1 MFKKKIYIPD
11 SKIPFKLSRTKIDL
25 YFECKRCFFLD
36 QKLGIKRPHG
46 APLVLN
52 NKIVNDF
59 KNELNFCRTEK
70 KSHPEIIKIKKSFV
84 PIQHSKIDDWK
95 NSFKGV
101 GFYHKETNFFIYG
114 IIDDVWKDL
123 NTNLNHSVIIKTT
136 SRSDELSFDNIWS
149 GYWRQLSLYSFLLS
163 KNLLSMSKTGLLI
176 YINLPK
182 NLKNSDKETTYT
194 LNLFEK
200 ILDFNWIE
208 VTLREI
214 YSTLN
219 QSKPPMNSR
228 RCKYCNYYFNIKNMT
243 NE

>member
-1 MFKKKIYIPD
+1 M
-11 SKIPFKLSRTKIDL
+11 
-25 YFECKRCFFLD
+25 
-36 QKLGIKRPHG
+36 
-46 APLVLN
+46 
-52 NKIVNDF
+52 
-59 KNELNFCRTEK
+59 
-70 KSHPEIIKIKKSFV
+70 
-84 PIQHSKIDDWK
+84 
-95 NSFKGV
+95 
-101 GFYHKETNFFIYG
+101 
-114 IIDDVWKDL
+114 WKDL

-200 ILDFNWIE
+200 ILDFDWIE

>member
-101 GFYHKETNFFIYG
+101 GFYHKETNFFIPSAQ
-114 IIDDVWKDL
+114 V
-123 NTNLNHSVIIKTT
+123 S
-136 SRSDELSFDNIWS
+136 
-149 GYWRQLSLYSFLLS
+149 S
-163 KNLLSMSKTGLLI
+163 KCSSK
-176 YINLPK
+176 
-182 NLKNSDKETTYT
+182 S
-194 LNLFEK
+194 
-200 ILDFNWIE
+200 
-208 VTLREI
+208 
-214 YSTLN
+214 
-219 QSKPPMNSR
+219 
-228 RCKYCNYYFNIKNMT
+228 
-243 NE
+243 